1 VGAASLCYS
10 DASGTVACI
19 GCTSSQK
26 YYTLLPLINSSCH
39 CKVHLGTHCGTC
51 PSIHHIARENY
62 PTEICLVEDMVE
74 KATFSFNLK
83 WKLWNTDMLRTKQ
96 LHESAESGTL
106 ALHTCALPN
115 GTLIRV
121 VCWRRGVAG
130 HHGICQCA
138 LHVLEAAPCS
148 TDCQAKET
156 AAAACSLTTPATR
169 AIAEPGRSAS
179 TLKAHINNAIKGPVD
194 GNKITRAWHA
204 GAVTARQDKRP
215 LDLQAQ
221 VGASVD
227 SKYEVSAAAWKAT
240 PALRHLHASVLALE
254 TRQKRSLDRVLC
266 SATADS
272 TQGKRRLCTPNISA
286 NESQN
291 KLLLPSNG
299 LANQAVMHSCV
310 SADLGPC
317 IQQASA
323 FEDWIAVSDKNGRL
337 TVWTVAI
344 GAAAC
349 SPQRIGQTD
358 LPDSVTGQTGGPP
371 TGLDASCFANA
382 ASFPALQAQGGTAGW
397 TVEGTQT
404 CRGEDGGAKG
414 TKVQLQPVAALAFD
428 GLRVCEGLR
437 LFLAPH
443 VGTGES
449 SLHIAVLLCGAR
461 CLLVCTPLSG
471 GL

>member
-1 VGAASLCYS
+1 M
-10 DASGTVACI
+10 
-19 GCTSSQK
+19 
-26 YYTLLPLINSSCH
+26 
-39 CKVHLGTHCGTC
+39 
-51 PSIHHIARENY
+51 
-62 PTEICLVEDMVE
+62 EDMVE
-74 KATFSFNLK
+74 KATFSFNPM
-83 WKLWNTDMLRTKQ
+83 WKLWNTNMLGTKQ

-106 ALHTCALPN
+106 ALHTCVLPN

-138 LHVLEAAPCS
+138 LHVLEAAPCT
-148 TDCQAKET
+148 TDCQCALHVLKAAPCTTDCQTKET

-179 TLKAHINNAIKGPVD
+179 TLKAHIDNAMKGPVD
-194 GNKITRAWHA
+194 DNKITRAWHA
-204 GAVTARQDKRP
+204 GAMTARQDKRP
-215 LDLQAQ
+215 LDLLAQ

-240 PALRHLHASVLALE
+240 PALRHLPVHASVLALE

-266 SATADS
+266 TATADS
-272 TQGKRRLCTPNISA
+272 TQRKRRLCTPNISA
-286 NESQN
+286 NESRN
-291 KLLLPSNG
+291 KPLLLSSG

-317 IQQASA
+317 IQQASV
-323 FEDWIAVSDKNGRL
+323 FGDWIAVSDENGRL

-349 SPQRIGQTD
+349 SPQSIGQTD
-358 LPDSVTGQTGGPP
+358 LPDSVTGQKGGPS

-382 ASFPALQAQGGTAGW
+382 ASFPALQAQGGTTGC
-397 TVEGTQT
+397 TVKGTQT
-404 CRGEDGGAKG
+404 CRGADGGAKG
-414 TKVQLQPVAALAFD
+414 TKAQLQPAAALAFD